1 MSDPG
6 FALPAPVAAGASTPA
21 GAPVPG
27 VAVAGGGT
35 CTLSKGLSWALTPPE
50 QTTAKAQAQTT
61 NHALRDDLRG
71 ASSQMEG
78 NFMRSYLGMMASLA
92 RSAGALRSVAHT
104 LPSFDGGGLKS
115 VIGTGIQSTLS
126 HSLGGTFPVETCR
139 LNSALSAGSKTFRMA
154 SIYPFRAWR
163 YNPSTVRL
171 EDVVTQPY
179 DKISP
184 AMQEAY
190 YQRSPYNLVRIIL
203 GLPELFDAEHGENV
217 YTRAARDFRA
227 WRDQSV
233 LVQERDPSIF
243 AYSQRFRVPGTDVV
257 KERRGFIALGKLHEY
272 ADQVVFR
279 HEQTLSKPKSDR
291 LNLLKATH
299 AHFGQ
304 IFMLYS
310 DPAGSVERILYDGA
324 GPADAE
330 VTDEYNVLHRVWRV
344 SDPAVIRLLIS
355 TMADK
360 KLIIADGH
368 HRYETALNYSKQ
380 HVPAS
385 PTRTEHNAN
394 ELPQPAFPESA
405 VMMTFV
411 NMDADGLVILP
422 THRVVHSLSGFDPAA
437 FSGAS
442 EQFFTVEKLPHSSAA
457 TYISKLR
464 HEKDTA
470 FVAVTRIGA
479 FLLRSKPDASAAA
492 LAALP
497 ENQRQL
503 DLSHLHGIIFDRLLG
518 LDADKVREQT
528 NLRYLRDAAEA
539 VDQVQRGEADVT
551 FLTNPVT
558 MEQLREVAFAGSVMP
573 QKSTDFF
580 PKLLSGLAIY
590 ALE

>member
-1 MSDPG
+1 
-6 FALPAPVAAGASTPA
+6 
-21 GAPVPG
+21 
-27 VAVAGGGT
+27 
-35 CTLSKGLSWALTPPE
+35 
-50 QTTAKAQAQTT
+50 
-61 NHALRDDLRG
+61 
-71 ASSQMEG
+71 
-78 NFMRSYLGMMASLA
+78 
-92 RSAGALRSVAHT
+92 
-104 LPSFDGGGLKS
+104 
-115 VIGTGIQSTLS
+115 
-126 HSLGGTFPVETCR
+126 
-139 LNSALSAGSKTFRMA
+139 MA

-163 YNPSTVRL
+163 YNPSAVRL

-203 GLPELFDAEHGENV
+203 GLPELFDAERGENV
-217 YTRAARDFRA
+217 YTRAARDLKA
-227 WRDQSV
+227 WREQSV

-243 AYSQRFRVPGTDVV
+243 AYSQRFRVPGSDEI

-272 ADQVVFR
+272 SDQVVFR

-310 DPAGSVERILYDGA
+310 DPAGSVEKILYEGA
-324 GPADAE
+324 GPADTE
-330 VTDEYNVLHRVWRV
+330 VTDEYGVLHRVWRV
-344 SDPAVIRLLIS
+344 SDPAVIRLLTS

-368 HRYETALNYSKQ
+368 HRYETALNYSKE
-380 HVPAS
+380 HAPAA
-385 PTRTEHNAN
+385 PARTEHNAY
-394 ELPQPAFPESA
+394 ELPQPAYPEAA

-411 NMDADGLVILP
+411 NMDSEGLVILP
-422 THRVVHSLSGFDPAA
+422 THRVVHGLPSFDPAA
-437 FSGAS
+437 FARAA
-442 EQFFTVEKLPHSSAA
+442 EQFFNVEELPDRPAA
-457 TYISKLR
+457 IYIDTLR
-464 HEKDTA
+464 QQSGIA
-470 FVAVTRIGA
+470 FVAVTRSGA
-479 FLLRSKPDASAAA
+479 LLLRSKPDAAAAA
-492 LAALP
+492 LASLP

-503 DLSHLHGIIFDRLLG
+503 DLSHLHTIVLDRLLG
-518 LDADKVREQT
+518 LDAEKVREQT
-528 NLRYLRDAAEA
+528 NLRYLRDEAEA
-539 VDQVQRGEADVT
+539 VDQVQRGEADVA

-580 PKLLSGLAIY
+580 PKLLSGLTIY